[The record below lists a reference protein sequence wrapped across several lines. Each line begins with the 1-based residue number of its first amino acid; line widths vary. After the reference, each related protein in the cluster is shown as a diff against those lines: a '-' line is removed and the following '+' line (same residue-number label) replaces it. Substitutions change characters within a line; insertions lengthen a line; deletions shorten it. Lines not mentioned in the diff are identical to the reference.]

1 MLIEHDTPKLKQC
14 IALLPACTL
23 AIDHSFKVIKHLGKV
38 GGAALFT
45 ALHTTVNDYGEIWS
59 MLFTMTKGHDQFM
72 PNMYEIA
79 HSLTKFGHGDVE
91 AVFMDNGCADKEEVQ
106 HAFPSLFKGVVP
118 VPAHNT
124 LPPLT
129 FPKQRWQ
136 VVHLSTAMQVNLRFD
151 IIMNHRTTDNPLAT
165 AALGLQWPVDLST
178 GVQGLVALIEVA
190 YQQTVYLIPT
200 SLFIQRGHI
209 NLPHSLLAFLWS
221 PFFKKVGNNIGA
233 DLKWLYCDCGFAEFS
248 PPFAGSVELDPRA
261 KEHGAAAK
269 WNVSLADLE
278 FIDHAVLD
286 IYAISEVHQQLLG
299 LQVAQPITSKSSG
312 GTPVAWLATDGREV
326 AHGIVALERPQALN
340 GVNLTSTRVAVT
352 ISKIIVPSFL
362 LPPSLSPSK
371 HSVPLSSFGQPPFD
385 LVSNPHSLRVCLLDH
400 NVAKPP
406 QALIMP
412 ATTTHDAHKS
422 VVTEPPDSEP
432 QEPVFDNIADKYKED
447 TDGLDSPEQPLVGSS
462 CDSDA
467 KSALSQVMEP
477 YENLALIPDNVICTQ
492 VILDNW
498 YCHNLFP
505 ISHQHGVQ
513 WLFFRTLSMAFFLP
527 VLEDKSAVEEVL
539 KKLGTGFDTQLLSRP
554 RWIHARPLFNVCA
567 WDAAKSVLKNVWLSY
582 YSDPPGVKLYFK
594 MGMDQNGLTTYHC
607 CRGTNSVKGGVH
619 QNIIHKYDSFNTSPW
634 HGINVILDYTVWH
647 NITIGTMN
655 KTGHVY
661 IGHFNVPLKNQ
672 LACLLDLTVDT
683 LKPSTGSGG
692 SPHGQWVNG
701 NDYEHAN
708 ESFGIIQFKPEFI
721 KPLGMFEYND
731 KHVAE

>member
-1 MLIEHDTPKLKQC
+1 MQQLVSLLRTSIQGGIGPMAFRQMIQSFHYEQFDRLHEQYLHLVHDCFKGCPSHFWTKKEGFSTFGDQSGYAGSVPSGPYFAWFYAMLVERDTPKLKQC

-23 AIDHSFKVIKHLGKV
+23 AIDHSFKVVKHLGKV

-72 PNMYEIA
+72 PNMHEIA

-106 HAFPSLFKGVVP
+106 HAFPSLFKGVV
-118 VPAHNT
+118 
-124 LPPLT
+124 
-129 FPKQRWQ
+129 
-136 VVHLSTAMQVNLRFD
+136 HLSTTMQVNLRFD

-165 AALGLQWPVDLST
+165 AALGLQWPVDIST

-233 DLKWLYCDCGFAEFS
+233 DLKWLYRDCGFAEFS
-248 PPFAGSVELDPRA
+248 PPFAGSVELDSMA

-269 WNVSLADLE
+269 WNVSLADLVSSQLCAYLPKNQQIQVSPQWANTPLPQE

-371 HSVPLSSFGQPPFD
+371 HSVPLSYGDGAQPAWSIH
-385 LVSNPHSLRVCLLDH
+385 LKCHHCHTNYH
-400 NVAKPP
+400 NNF
-406 QALIMP
+406 
-412 ATTTHDAHKS
+412 S
-422 VVTEPPDSEP
+422 V
-432 QEPVFDNIADKYKED
+432 N
-447 TDGLDSPEQPLVGSS
+447 GS
-462 CDSDA
+462 
-467 KSALSQVMEP
+467 
-477 YENLALIPDNVICTQ
+477 T
-492 VILDNW
+492 
-498 YCHNLFP
+498 
-505 ISHQHGVQ
+505 
-513 WLFFRTLSMAFFLP
+513 RT
-527 VLEDKSAVEEVL
+527 
-539 KKLGTGFDTQLLSRP
+539 
-554 RWIHARPLFNVCA
+554 
-567 WDAAKSVLKNVWLSY
+567 Y
-582 YSDPPGVKLYFK
+582 Y
-594 MGMDQNGLTTYHC
+594 
-607 CRGTNSVKGGVH
+607 GGVPQYIQVGEH
-619 QNIIHKYDSFNTSPW
+619 QFAEEKL
-634 HGINVILDYTVWH
+634 ILHW
-647 NITIGTMN
+647 I
-655 KTGHVY
+655 
-661 IGHFNVPLKNQ
+661 
-672 LACLLDLTVDT
+672 DLM
-683 LKPSTGSGG
+683 LNAYGP
-692 SPHGQWVNG
+692 
-701 NDYEHAN
+701 
-708 ESFGIIQFKPEFI
+708 F
-721 KPLGMFEYND
+721 
-731 KHVAE
+731 